1 MIFANFLTMIKISF
15 FSFAKTS
22 NETKL
27 PEKDNYNRLSVEN
40 IADANY
46 AHGKKVWN
54 RKVL

>member
-1 MIFANFLTMIKISF
+1 MIKISF
-15 FSFAKTS
+15 FSFTKTS

-46 AHGKKVWN
+46 AHGKKFEIEKFCN
-54 RKVL
+54 KKITGIS

>member
-1 MIFANFLTMIKISF
+1 MIKISF

-46 AHGKKVWN
+46 AHGKKFEIEKFCN
-54 RKVL
+54 KKITGIS